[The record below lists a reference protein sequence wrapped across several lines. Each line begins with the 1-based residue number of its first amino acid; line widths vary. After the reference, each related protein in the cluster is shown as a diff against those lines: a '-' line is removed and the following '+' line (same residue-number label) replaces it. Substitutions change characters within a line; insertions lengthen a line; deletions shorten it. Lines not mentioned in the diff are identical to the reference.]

1 MKPFWARLLWIK
13 SLWIMLAAAALAVLL
28 LSSVGQGLWHSLVAE
43 IITQQRTLHRGLAS
57 AMMALS
63 RREDITDWLD
73 LMLLSLGY
81 GVFHALGP
89 GHGKAVVATYL
100 LTHRAALTR
109 GLVMTASAALLQG
122 VVAIVMVTVLVLG
135 FGWLT
140 RDAMAGTVWVEK
152 ASFIAV
158 TALGLW
164 LVYRAGRGLQRLGTG
179 AASPPAAGTL
189 QPGALRLTAA
199 QPVSAGVMT
208 PVHHAGSAPCHC
220 CGRAHHID
228 PMTSGRHWRE
238 MVAAIVSIG
247 LRPCSGAVMVLG
259 VAAMLG
265 FWWAGVLAVLAMSV
279 GTALSTSLLAAFT
292 VLARVR
298 MAHLFQRA
306 GTRRPLGIGYALAL
320 MGGVLITL
328 LGIALLMNAPGAALS
343 PLMRG
348 PLG

>member
-1 MKPFWARLLWIK
+1 MPVTVKPLWIK
-13 SLWIMLAAAALAVLL
+13 PLCIMLAVVALATLL
-28 LSSVGQGLWHSLVAE
+28 FSGVGQGLWHSLVAD
-43 IITQQRTLHRGLAS
+43 IIALQRTLHRGLAS

-63 RREDITDWLD
+63 RREGIGDWLD

-122 VVAIVMVTVLVLG
+122 VVAIAMVTVLVLG
-135 FGWLT
+135 LGWLT
-140 RDAMAGTVWVEK
+140 RDAMAGTVWIEK
-152 ASFIAV
+152 ASFVAV

-164 LVYRAGRGLQRLGTG
+164 LVYRAGRGLQRLRSES
-179 AASPPAAGTL
+179 ASAPAAGPL
-189 QPGALRLTAA
+189 QPGALRLTPT
-199 QPVSAGVMT
+199 QPAGASVMT
-208 PVHHAGSAPCHC
+208 PLHHAGSNACHC
-220 CGRAHHID
+220 CSGAHHID

-238 MVAAIVSIG
+238 MLAAIVSIG

-265 FWWAGVLAVLAMSV
+265 FWWAGVLSVLSMSI
-279 GTALSTSLLAAFT
+279 GTALSTSLLATLT

-298 MAHLFQRA
+298 MAHLFQRT
-306 GTRRPLGIGYALAL
+306 GTRRPLGIGYTLAL
-320 MGGVLITL
+320 LGGVLITL
-328 LGIALLMNAPGAALS
+328 LGIALLINAPDAALS

>member
-1 MKPFWARLLWIK
+1 MSGLVKPLGLT
-13 SLWIMLAAAALAVLL
+13 LAVLL
-28 LSSVGQGLWHSLVAE
+28 VAALWLSPIGQGLWHSLVTD
-43 IITQQRTLHRGLAS
+43 IIVQQRTLHRGLAE

-63 RREDITDWLD
+63 RREGISDWLD
-73 LMLLSLGY
+73 LMALSLGY

-135 FGWLT
+135 LGWLT
-140 RDAMAGTVWVEK
+140 REAMAGTAWVEK
-152 ASFIAV
+152 ASFAAV

-164 LVYRAGRGLQRLGTG
+164 LMARAGRGLYRLRAET
-179 AASPPAAGTL
+179 APSPSPADTVS
-189 QPGALRLTAA
+189 PGALRLTPAHSTGA
-199 QPVSAGVMT
+199 SVMT
-208 PVHHAGSAPCHC
+208 PLAHVASGPCHC
-220 CGRAHHID
+220 GRTHHID
-228 PMTSGRHWRE
+228 PMSSGRHWRE
-238 MVAAIVSIG
+238 MTAAIFSIG

-265 FWWAGVLAVLAMSV
+265 FWSAGVLAVLAMSV
-279 GTALSTSLLAAFT
+279 GTALSTSVLAALT

-306 GTRRPLGIGYALAL
+306 GTRRPLGLGYCLAL
-320 MGGVLITL
+320 LGGALITL
-328 LGIALLMNAPGAALS
+328 LGIALLTNAPDTSLS
-343 PLMRG
+343 PLMQRPPG
-348 PLG
+348 LAG

>member
-1 MKPFWARLLWIK
+1 MSGRLKPLL
-13 SLWIMLAAAALAVLL
+13 LALALLLLAAVLL
-28 LSSVGQGLWHSLVAE
+28 SPVGQGLWHSLVTG
-43 IITQQRTLHRGLAS
+43 IIQQQRTLHRGLAG

-63 RREDITDWLD
+63 RREGVGDWLD
-73 LMLLSLGY
+73 LMLLSMGY

-109 GLVMTASAALLQG
+109 GLIMTASAALLQG
-122 VVAIVMVTVLVLG
+122 VVAIAMVTILVLG
-135 FGWLT
+135 LGWLT
-140 RDAMAGTVWVEK
+140 REAMAGTAWVEK
-152 ASFIAV
+152 ASFAAV
-158 TALGLW
+158 TALGIW
-164 LVYRAGRGLQRLGTG
+164 LMVRAGQGLRRLRVET
-179 AASPPAAGTL
+179 APSPSPANSVS
-189 QPGALRLTAA
+189 PGALRLTPAPSTGA
-199 QPVSAGVMT
+199 SVVT
-208 PVHHAGSAPCHC
+208 PLDHVASGPCHC
-220 CGRAHHID
+220 GRTHHID

-238 MVAAIVSIG
+238 MTAAIFSIG

-279 GTALSTSLLAAFT
+279 GTALSTSLLAALT

-306 GTRRPLGIGYALAL
+306 DARRPLGLGYFLAL
-320 MGGVLITL
+320 LGGALITL
-328 LGIALLMNAPGAALS
+328 LGIALLINTPGTALS
-343 PLMRG
+343 PLMQG

>member
-1 MKPFWARLLWIK
+1 MSGYLKPLVVT
-13 SLWIMLAAAALAVLL
+13 LAVALLATLL
-28 LSSVGQGLWHSLVAE
+28 LSTVGQSLWQSLVTD
-43 IITQQRTLHRGLAS
+43 IIQQQRTLHRGLAN

-63 RREDITDWLD
+63 RRESAGDWLD
-73 LMLLSLGY
+73 LMALSMGY

-109 GLVMTASAALLQG
+109 GLIMTACAALLQG

-140 RDAMAGTVWVEK
+140 REAMASTAWVEK
-152 ASFIAV
+152 ASFVAV

-164 LVYRAGRGLQRLGTG
+164 LMIRAGRGLQTLKAEVARRP
-179 AASPPAAGTL
+179 SPADTMSPA
-189 QPGALRLTAA
+189 ALRLT
-199 QPVSAGVMT
+199 PVQRSGASIMT
-208 PVHHAGSAPCHC
+208 PLHHVSNGPCHC
-220 CGRAHHID
+220 GRVHHID
-228 PMTSGRHWRE
+228 PMASGRHWRE
-238 MVAAIVSIG
+238 MTAAIFSIG

-279 GTALSTSLLAAFT
+279 GTALSTSLLAALT
-292 VLARVR
+292 VLARAR

-306 GTRRPLGIGYALAL
+306 DTRRPLGLGYILAL
-320 MGGVLITL
+320 LGGALITL
-328 LGIALLMNAPGAALS
+328 LGIALLINAPDASLS

-348 PLG
+348 PL

>member
-1 MKPFWARLLWIK
+1 MSGYLKP
-13 SLWIMLAAAALAVLL
+13 LAAAVAVMLLAALL
-28 LSSVGQGLWHSLVAE
+28 LSTVGQGMWQSLVTD
-43 IITQQRTLHRGLAS
+43 ILHQQRALHRGLAN

-63 RREDITDWLD
+63 RREGIGDWLD
-73 LMLLSLGY
+73 LMALSMGY

-109 GLVMTASAALLQG
+109 GLIMTASAALLQG

-140 RDAMAGTVWVEK
+140 REAMASTVWVEQ
-152 ASFIAV
+152 ASFAAV

-164 LVYRAGRGLQRLGTG
+164 LMVRAGRVLWQLRTTATLPPSCHATPSSPLQWAPVQHTG
-179 AASPPAAGTL
+179 NN
-189 QPGALRLTAA
+189 ALAPTNH
-199 QPVSAGVMT
+199 VSHG
-208 PVHHAGSAPCHC
+208 PCHC
-220 CGRAHHID
+220 GRTHHID

-238 MVAAIVSIG
+238 MMAAVLSIG

-265 FWWAGVLAVLAMSV
+265 FWWAGVLAVLAMSA
-279 GTALSTSLLAAFT
+279 GTALSTSLLAALT
-292 VLARVR
+292 VLARAR
-298 MAHLFQRA
+298 MAHLVQRP
-306 GTRRPLGIGYALAL
+306 GTRSPLGLGYILAL
-320 MGGVLITL
+320 LGGALITL
-328 LGIALLMNAPGAALS
+328 LGMALLINAPDAALS

-348 PLG
+348 PL